1 MSNTEH
7 FDYAKSPDAAQES
20 VKDGQDRTDTP
31 RGEDGPQ
38 TVRTHVSK
46 DVESDPALN
55 DGLGQDWADE
65 GGATPKGP
73 ATSSE

>member
-1 MSNTEH
+1 MSNTEQ
-7 FDYAKSPDAAQES
+7 FDHPQSRDAAEKS
-20 VKDGQDRTDTP
+20 IKDRNDASGP
-31 RGEDGPQ
+31 ENDGPQ
-38 TVRTHVSK
+38 TVPSTVSQ

-65 GGATPKGP
+65 GGSTPQGP

>member
-7 FDYAKSPDAAQES
+7 YDRPQSPDAAEEPF
-20 VKDGQDRTDTP
+20 KDRIDASGL
-31 RGEDGPQ
+31 ENDGPQ
-38 TVRTHVSK
+38 TVPTKVSK

-65 GGATPKGP
+65 GGATPQGP

>member
-7 FDYAKSPDAAQES
+7 FDHPQSRDAAEES
-20 VKDGQDRTDTP
+20 IKDRIDASGLENDR
-31 RGEDGPQ
+31 PQ
-38 TVRTHVSK
+38 TVPTKVSQ

-65 GGATPKGP
+65 GGATPQGP